1 MVQSNSFSVTVR
13 NRNEKPDA
21 KPYFDRVVNTPSDDF
36 DINIVVQALRMLF
49 NSDIFQITIS
59 TYGA

>member
-1 MVQSNSFSVTVR
+1 MTVR
-13 NRNEKPDA
+13 NRNAKPDA
-21 KPYFDRVVNTPSDDF
+21 KPYFDRVVNTPNDDF

-49 NSDIFQITIS
+49 NSENFQITVT

>member
-1 MVQSNSFSVTVR
+1 MY
-13 NRNEKPDA
+13 KGDIA
-21 KPYFDRVVNTPSDDF
+21 KELEAEDQLLYMAFKNAIIEIDDF

-49 NSDIFQITIS
+49 NSDIFQITVS